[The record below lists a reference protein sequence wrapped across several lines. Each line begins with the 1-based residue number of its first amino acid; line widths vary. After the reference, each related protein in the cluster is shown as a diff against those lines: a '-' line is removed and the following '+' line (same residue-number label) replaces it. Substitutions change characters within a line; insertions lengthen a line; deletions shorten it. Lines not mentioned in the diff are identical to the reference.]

1 MKFFRRSLLLALLA
15 AAFLSSCSTLCCN
28 KASARIEADI
38 AMATEKKEDV
48 EAAQKNAYKRIAW
61 AKDINLESDFPEK
74 FGDAMGSLRPADLAY
89 DNVKYATAK
98 RLYLEVSE
106 ILSDEF
112 MAKALECRNER
123 AKVEMAIKEALEACA
138 DSLAPQ
144 RFKDAQDLY
153 IKAQALKAADDL
165 PNALAACRKAAAA
178 FNYAAEYSRT
188 IKLRDSIRDCQALK
202 DYSKEYLQAEEK
214 ILEDEALWKH
224 GTVKD
229 YALGISILHEAG
241 RQYSWIAEQCRKLKE
256 EQRLEAERMLL
267 AAEKLAAEK
276 AAADGALACAK
287 DGMSWAETN
296 SLGVDYADDYSKA
309 KAELAEAEATYAA
322 GNYICAATS
331 ATKVCE
337 FFSDQYRTA
346 VLAERARIA
355 AEKAAAEKLASE
367 KAAADGALACAK
379 DGMAWAETNSLGVG
393 YPDDYTRAKAQLAEA
408 EAAYT
413 AGDFVGAR
421 DTATK
426 VCEFFSDQ
434 YRAAVLADRAR
445 IAAEKMAA
453 EKLAS
458 EKAAADG
465 ALACAKDGMSWAETK
480 SLGIDYADDY
490 SRAKAQL
497 AEAMTAYEAG
507 NYVGAG
513 DMATKVCEFF
523 SDQYRAAVLAERARI
538 AAEKMAAEKLASEK
552 AAADGA
558 LACAKDGMSWAETNS
573 LGVDYADDYSRAK
586 AQLAEAMT
594 AYEAGNYVGAGD
606 MATKVCEFFSDQYRA
621 AVLAERARIAAE
633 KAAAEKAAAE
643 KLAAEKALADRLAA
657 EKAAADGALAC
668 AKDGMSWAETNSLGV
683 DYPDDYTRAKTQLA
697 EASTVYE
704 AGDYVGAGAMATK
717 VCEFFSDQYRAAV
730 LAERARIAAEKA
742 AAEKAAAEKLAAEKA
757 LADRLAAEKA
767 SQERAEKERLAR
779 EKAEPTKP
787 VVKTSSEFFSPDDD
801 GIDDLISFDTDLN
814 KDTEVKNW
822 VLEVFEEYIVDPSAK
837 TYSVAKRS
845 FRTWTGN
852 GMPPARIAWDGK
864 SDKDELVQSGTTYPY
879 AFTYTDKQNR
889 TTGTQG
895 VVMVG
900 IIAQK
905 SGDTISIKLPSL
917 VFRADKSDFL
927 DLDPHVVERNNLLI
941 VKLADS
947 LKKYSDYHITVEG
960 HANNIGKMIGYS
972 QARIDEEEKQQV
984 LPLSAGRA
992 EKLKAMLIDQGID
1005 PSLISVIGYGSS
1017 KPVVSFTDVVNRWKN
1032 RRVEFTLTKKNSR

>member
-241 RQYSWIAEQCRKLKE
+241 RQYSWIVEQCRKLKE

-421 DTATK
+421 DTAK
-426 VCEFFSDQ
+426 
-434 YRAAVLADRAR
+434 
-445 IAAEKMAA
+445 
-453 EKLAS
+453 
-458 EKAAADG
+458 
-465 ALACAKDGMSWAETK
+465 
-480 SLGIDYADDY
+480 
-490 SRAKAQL
+490 
-497 AEAMTAYEAG
+497 
-507 NYVGAG
+507 
-513 DMATKVCEFF
+513 
-523 SDQYRAAVLAERARI
+523 
-538 AAEKMAAEKLASEK
+538 
-552 AAADGA
+552 
-558 LACAKDGMSWAETNS
+558 
-573 LGVDYADDYSRAK
+573 
-586 AQLAEAMT
+586 
-594 AYEAGNYVGAGD
+594 
-606 MATKVCEFFSDQYRA
+606 KVCEFFSDQYRA

-683 DYPDDYTRAKTQLA
+683 DFPDDYTRAKTQLA

-717 VCEFFSDQYRAAV
+717 VCKFFSDQYRAAV

-787 VVKTSSEFFSPDDD
+787 VVKTSPEFFSPDDD

-895 VVMVG
+895 VVIVG